1 MRHLIL
7 PCLLWSVTKAIE
19 YGADCSWPIFDTDFS
34 CGDRL
39 GDRASVYHD
48 FISKCHDYGG
58 PKGVSYCDR
67 TEMDRLEMNTRQPK
81 SMVVRLSTNVRYKQE
96 SYVLTLYLSL

>member
-1 MRHLIL
+1 MRYSSVLSYY
-7 PCLLWSVTKAIE
+7 LLWSFTKATE
-19 YGADCSWPIFDTDFS
+19 YGADCSWPIFNTSFS

-48 FISKCHDYGG
+48 FIQQCHEYGDR
-58 PKGVSYCDR
+58 KGKAVCAR

-81 SMVVRLSTNVRYKQE
+81 DMLVR
-96 SYVLTLYLSL
+96 VLTNYINRYIVVL